1 MSGTKLIR
9 IEESTME
16 DEKRVGSVLM
26 TLGKVLLWTDFL
38 LLMFVYVGWN
48 VAVVGPRRRHSRAH
62 PARDWQ
68 TQARQPYKVELGPC
82 GGPGFWQRNAERP
95 VEGKPS

>member
-38 LLMFVYVGWN
+38 LLMFVYVGWKSGSHMWLWW
-48 VAVVGPRRRHSRAH
+48 VLGEGILGLILLEIGRHKRGSLTR
-62 PARDWQ
+62 
-68 TQARQPYKVELGPC
+68 
-82 GGPGFWQRNAERP
+82 
-95 VEGKPS
+95 

>member
-9 IEESTME
+9 IEESAIE

-38 LLMFVYVGWN
+38 LLMFVYVGWKSGSHMWLWW
-48 VAVVGPRRRHSRAH
+48 VLGEGILGIILLEIGRHKRGSL
-62 PARDWQ
+62 
-68 TQARQPYKVELGPC
+68 TK
-82 GGPGFWQRNAERP
+82 
-95 VEGKPS
+95 

>member
-16 DEKRVGSVLM
+16 DGKSVGSVLM

-38 LLMFVYVGWN
+38 LLMFVYVGWKSGSHMWLWW
-48 VAVVGPRRRHSRAH
+48 VLGEGILGLILLEIGRHKRGSL
-62 PARDWQ
+62 
-68 TQARQPYKVELGPC
+68 TK
-82 GGPGFWQRNAERP
+82 
-95 VEGKPS
+95 

>member
-16 DEKRVGSVLM
+16 DEKRVGTVLM

-38 LLMFVYVGWN
+38 LLMFVYVGWKSGSHMWLWW
-48 VAVVGPRRRHSRAH
+48 VLGEGILGLTLLEIGRHKRGSLTR
-62 PARDWQ
+62 
-68 TQARQPYKVELGPC
+68 
-82 GGPGFWQRNAERP
+82 
-95 VEGKPS
+95 

>member
-9 IEESTME
+9 IEESAIE

-38 LLMFVYVGWN
+38 LLMFVYVGWKSGSHMWLWW
-48 VAVVGPRRRHSRAH
+48 VLGEGILGLILLEIGRHKRGSL
-62 PARDWQ
+62 
-68 TQARQPYKVELGPC
+68 TK
-82 GGPGFWQRNAERP
+82 
-95 VEGKPS
+95 

>member
-16 DEKRVGSVLM
+16 DQKRVGSVLM

-38 LLMFVYVGWN
+38 LLMFVYVGWKSGSHMWLWW
-48 VAVVGPRRRHSRAH
+48 VLGEGILGLILLEIGRHKRGSLTR
-62 PARDWQ
+62 
-68 TQARQPYKVELGPC
+68 
-82 GGPGFWQRNAERP
+82 
-95 VEGKPS
+95 